1 MSGKLENNGHDVRL
15 RLDEPFPPT
24 QHYVNISAGPL
35 SYQYRVSEIILH
47 YGVTNVTGSEH
58 TINGVSFPAEVNPLP
73 VPCIARCVG
82 FFYFKISMQRCRIEH
97 CRRLACVDRKE
108 LQ

>member
-15 RLDEPFPPT
+15 KLDEPFLPT

-58 TINGVSFPAEVNPLP
+58 TINGVSFPAEVSKYCHTVLRQGSPAH
-73 VPCIARCVG
+73 IAIR
-82 FFYFKISMQRCRIEH
+82 YDALQR
-97 CRRLACVDRKE
+97 DRT
-108 LQ
+108 